1 VHSCLT
7 TVDDERKEENE
18 MAKDE
23 RINRRGRESAVNSAI
38 GGLLSWV
45 AGKDSVKRGTS
56 PADGAMGELL
66 SWVTGKGG
74 KKDNGVR

>member
-1 VHSCLT
+1 
-7 TVDDERKEENE
+7 

-23 RINRRGRESAVNSAI
+23 RIDRRGRESAVNSAF

-45 AGKDSVKRGTS
+45 TGKDSVKRGTS

-66 SWVTGKGG
+66 SWATGKGG
-74 KKDNGVR
+74 KRDKRVW

>member
-1 VHSCLT
+1 
-7 TVDDERKEENE
+7 

-23 RINRRGRESAVNSAI
+23 RIDRRDRESAVNSAV

-45 AGKDSVKRGTS
+45 AGQDSVKRGAS

-66 SWVTGKGG
+66 SWVTGKGS
-74 KKDNGVR
+74 KKNEHVR

>member
-1 VHSCLT
+1 MREFVADRQLA
-7 TVDDERKEENE
+7 R
-18 MAKDE
+18 
-23 RINRRGRESAVNSAI
+23 RRGSRRHRRESVVNSAV

-66 SWVTGKGG
+66 SWVTGKGS
-74 KKDNGVR
+74 KKDKRVR

>member
-1 VHSCLT
+1 
-7 TVDDERKEENE
+7 
-18 MAKDE
+18 MANKGRMD
-23 RINRRGRESAVNSAI
+23 RRSRESAANSAV

-74 KKDNGVR
+74 KKDKRVQ

>member
-1 VHSCLT
+1 
-7 TVDDERKEENE
+7 
-18 MAKDE
+18 MAKNE
-23 RINRRGRESAVNSAI
+23 RIDRRGRESAVNSAI

-56 PADGAMGELL
+56 PADGAAGELV

-74 KKDNGVR
+74 KKDRRVR

>member
-1 VHSCLT
+1 
-7 TVDDERKEENE
+7 

-23 RINRRGRESAVNSAI
+23 RIDRRGRESAVNSAV

-45 AGKDSVKRGTS
+45 AGQDSVKRGTS

-74 KKDNGVR
+74 KKDMRVR

>member
-1 VHSCLT
+1 
-7 TVDDERKEENE
+7 

-23 RINRRGRESAVNSAI
+23 RIDRRGRESAVNSAV

-45 AGKDSVKRGTS
+45 VGKDSVKRGTS

-66 SWVTGKGG
+66 SWVTGKGS
-74 KKDNGVR
+74 K